1 MIVLVSRHE
10 HKHNPG
16 DVRIVSSK
24 AVQPIVALI
33 SDSVGGNPTQYMVE
47 KAFAHHDLD
56 WRYLTAEVSPGNL
69 ADAIRGI
76 RALGFSGGHCG
87 NPHKEAVLPLLDRTT
102 ETVDAIG
109 AANLMFRDGED
120 LVGENTEGRGLVD
133 LLGRVTDSAEKRVVL
148 LGAGHA
154 ARAVGIELARAGAV
168 EITVVDRTEE
178 RGGELAGLLAG
189 KFHVAASAVIW
200 QDQYE
205 VPPETDLLVN
215 ATSLGAEDPD
225 AVLPIQI
232 ESLTPQ
238 MIVADMTTDP
248 PRTWLLREAQQRGCT
263 TLDGLGMFIEQVAIG
278 IKIWTGVDPD
288 RDVMRDAVEEFLE
301 L

>member
-1 MIVLVSRHE
+1 
-10 HKHNPG
+10 
-16 DVRIVSSK
+16 VSSK

-33 SDSVGGNPTQYMVE
+33 SDSVGGNPTQYMIE

-56 WRYLTAEVSPGNL
+56 WRYLTVEVSPENL

-76 RALGFSGGHCG
+76 RAMGFSGGHCG

-109 AANLMFRDGED
+109 AANLIYRDGED

-133 LLGRVTDSAEKRVVL
+133 LLGRVTDPSEKRVVL

-154 ARAVGIELARAGAV
+154 ARAVGIELAKAGVA
-168 EITVVDRTEE
+168 EITVVDRTEH

-189 KFHVAASAVIW
+189 KFHVVASAVIW
-200 QDQYE
+200 QDKYE
-205 VPPETDLLVN
+205 VQPETDLLVN

-225 AVLPIQI
+225 AVLSIQL

-238 MIVADMTTDP
+238 MIVADMTADP
-248 PRTWLLREAQQRGCT
+248 PRTWLLREAEQRGCT

-278 IKIWTGVDPD
+278 IKIWTDVDPD

>member
-1 MIVLVSRHE
+1 M
-10 HKHNPG
+10 
-16 DVRIVSSK
+16 SSQ

-33 SDSVGGNPTQYMVE
+33 SDPVGGNPTQYMIE

-69 ADAIRGI
+69 AEAIRGI

-87 NPHKEAVLPLLDRTT
+87 NPHKEAILPLLDRTT

-109 AANLMFRDGED
+109 AANLIFRDGED

-133 LLGRVTDSAEKRVVL
+133 LLGRVTDPAEKRVVL

-154 ARAVGIELARAGAV
+154 ARAVGIELAKAGAV
-168 EITVVDRTEE
+168 EITVVDRTEQ
-178 RGGELAGLLAG
+178 RGGKLAGLLAG
-189 KFHVAASAVIW
+189 NYHVAASAVTW
-200 QDQYE
+200 QDEYE
-205 VPPETDLLVN
+205 VPAETDLLIN

-225 AVLPIQI
+225 AVLPIRL
-232 ESLTPQ
+232 ESLTPE
-238 MIVADMTTDP
+238 MIVADMTADP
-248 PRTWLLREAQQRGCT
+248 PRTWLLREAEQRGCT
-263 TLDGLGMFIEQVAIG
+263 TLDGLAMFIEQAAIG